1 MILLLNGCIPC
12 DTVIIENGPLPDSAL
27 RFVPYQNGKIYKFRH
42 SKGLVI
48 NFDTYRETREEW
60 THCAECCSY
69 EYHYEVNS
77 TRLTPNYPIFDF
89 YFEISNRDTS
99 YFECYTTIGKYG
111 FYIPTADFQLDYF
124 EKVDSL
130 IIDSVTYKDVFKLNS
145 DYGSYYD
152 KDSIYADS
160 LYYNYEYGI
169 LKILMSN
176 GESYEI
182 VK

>member
-1 MILLLNGCIPC
+1 MGGFDIFHSTLN
-12 DTVIIENGPLPDSAL
+12 DSNKWSEP
-27 RFVPYQNGKIYKFRH
+27 VNVGYP
-42 SKGLVI
+42 I
-48 NFDTYRETREEW
+48 N
-60 THCAECCSY
+60 
-69 EYHYEVNS
+69 
-77 TRLTPNYPIFDF
+77 TPND
-89 YFEISNRDTS
+89 DL
-99 YFECYTTIGKYG
+99 